1 MFDEELLDG
10 GAEEVD
16 GLADLAGGVD
26 EVGVHVVG
34 EDVAG
39 AHAHGGLTALGD
51 LAEDDAEVGDGVLYG
66 GLKLSEVAT

>member
-39 AHAHGGLTALGD
+39 AHTHGGLAALGD
-51 LAEDDAEVGDGVLYG
+51 LAEDNAKVGDGVLDG
-66 GLKLSEVAT
+66 RLQLAEVAT